1 MASGLHCCTFCG
13 SVMRLLLLP
22 AADGSGKVLCCWG
35 CEAAGRMDHV
45 CWTDDS
51 LCRDCGGAARPLA
64 AASALLG
71 AVDTAVDGCY
81 ACEDC
86 GQPLA
91 AGQSGVCCAGC
102 QAVRNEAASWR
113 TVGASHYA
121 TMPLAT
127 VVEWPAATRRAVK
140 RCQEL
145 ARG

>member
-35 CEAAGRMDHV
+35 CEAAGRMDA
-45 CWTDDS
+45 
-51 LCRDCGGAARPLA
+51 G
-64 AASALLG
+64 ALLG
-71 AVDTAVDGCY
+71 AAEAAVDGCY

-86 GQPLA
+86 GMPLA

-140 RCQEL
+140 RYQEL